1 MLQGVVTCG
10 CSPDLPAAAPVP
22 GQGKYKM
29 VDYEMDPSSPV
40 CSWIKVIPL
49 LQSVPKADPHI
60 CLLWRCVKKSL
71 LRFLFYFF
79 CSTTVLQCL
88 GKSCE
93 FDVELVA
100 TCRGDPAVCLFIA
113 NRSNR
118 VMSVCDTS

>member
-29 VDYEMDPSSPV
+29 VDDEMDPSSSV

-60 CLLWRCVKKSL
+60 CLLWRCVKKVYED
-71 LRFLFYFF
+71 FCFIFF
-79 CSTTVLQCL
+79 VLPLCYNVL
-88 GKSCE
+88 GKTVNLTCSWS
-93 FDVELVA
+93 L
-100 TCRGDPAVCLFIA
+100 TCREDPAVCLFIA